1 MTASKPKRRDG
12 WLLWAG
18 TFLLFASIAHGS
30 FETTDAAFTTH
41 AARALLHRGDSAL
54 LTHEE
59 GAVLASES
67 AGAMDIKFSEA
78 ANHRRN
84 GKVGLN
90 GHAYVWFPMGHVYG
104 LVPFVALGEAV
115 GALLPDA
122 DERLAARTTSYP
134 RCALEAQPVAVQA
147 TICLLVP
154 ALCLATSLLL
164 VFRIAREL
172 GAGSRDAVHSALVVG
187 FATQAFALG
196 REQLSDGPGLVLLL
210 AMLLPFVRL
219 HLGRATRWT
228 ALLAGAAAGAAVLMR
243 YQTALVVL
251 ALAVA
256 LAARGVR
263 RRDPRELLG
272 FIAGGLPALA
282 VFVTTNYLRFG
293 DPLETGYPEI
303 GAWFTASPLP
313 GLAKL
318 LFGAG
323 RGVMWFS
330 PLLWLALPA
339 ALASRSRVKLRWLAW
354 FLFATPLLVFMFAQ
368 GWQGGR
374 CWAARYVT
382 GGVVGMLAL
391 TLPQTAPWRTSP
403 RLWFVL
409 VLAGI
414 VVNLTSVVAP
424 TRGQLQ
430 LASQAVSARDAHA
443 VAAGHLAPDAVTID
457 YADLAGWHPRY
468 TPLVTNW
475 SYLARSLSDGFEDQR
490 GAPRHGSVNALEPIY
505 GVTATTPRQAQVP
518 AHWVDRSGRHLWWRM
533 WGDLYGVPGWLMW
546 LPIWT
551 IGLLGV
557 VLGWRRLRRDDDPA
571 PT

>member
-1 MTASKPKRRDG
+1 V
-12 WLLWAG
+12 WAG
-18 TFLLFASIAHGS
+18 IFLLFASIAHGS
-30 FETTDAAFTTH
+30 FETTDAAFTMH

-67 AGAMDIKFSEA
+67 AGARDIKFSEA
-78 ANHRRN
+78 SNQRRN
-84 GKVGLN
+84 GKVGQN

-115 GALLPDA
+115 AALVPDA

-134 RCALEAQPVAVQA
+134 RCAIEAQPVATQA

-154 ALCLATSLLL
+154 PLCLAISLLL

-172 GAGSRDAVHSALVVG
+172 GASNRDAMHSALAVG

-210 AMLLPFVRL
+210 ATLLPFVRL
-219 HLGRATRWT
+219 HLGRASRWT

-243 YQTALVVL
+243 YQTAIVVL
-251 ALAVA
+251 FLAFA
-256 LAARGVR
+256 LAARGWR
-263 RRDPRELLG
+263 RRDLRELLG
-272 FIAGGLPALA
+272 FLIGGLPALA

-339 ALASRSRVKLRWLAW
+339 AIASRSRVELRWLAW
-354 FLFATPLLVFMFAQ
+354 ILFTVPLFIFMFAQ

-403 RLWFVL
+403 RLWLAL
-409 VLAGI
+409 VFAG
-414 VVNLTSVVAP
+414 VFVNLTSVIAP

-430 LASQAVSARDAHA
+430 LASQAISARDAHE
-443 VAAGHLAPDAVTID
+443 VAAGRLAPSAVTID
-457 YADLAGWHPRY
+457 YADPAGWRPNY
-468 TPLVTNW
+468 TPLACNW
-475 SYLARSLSDGFEDQR
+475 SYLARSLSSSFEDEH
-490 GAPRHGSVNALEPIY
+490 GEPRHGSANALEPIY
-505 GVTATTPRQAQVP
+505 RVTATTPRQGQVP
-518 AHWVDRSGRHLWWRM
+518 IHWVDRSGRHLWWRM

-546 LPIWT
+546 LPVWT
-551 IGLLGV
+551 LGLLGIV
-557 VLGWRRLRRDDDPA
+557 IGWRRLRRGDESR